1 MGAIEALVLALDS
14 IPPIPGDAIVQCVAG
29 LAVAVFRVYK
39 QKCANDAKVGELHR
53 AIAQVSVVL
62 DKHLVPQRKMVA
74 TYRDQL
80 KDLTDALKAVGEWV
94 VAYARRSAMSKYFSA
109 NEERRQAEAKRG
121 AVTSALQALNLAM
134 LSVSSGQI
142 RDVHAEI
149 RDVHAAVVGGAA
161 PAAATGNGLADA
173 MQVPVA
179 ERLALVPTDAYL
191 KSIAVRSSDGKKE
204 VIHSGGHRNNE
215 HVTTVGRLIKEAKS
229 NVLNQLK
236 QLPRAAYNFFHHGML
251 HPLAGFRTQI
261 PEGIQV
267 MNEARVGKINYRV
280 VATARSLNYYNVK
293 WGARIDL
300 VVTAKRDGST
310 AAWTVL
316 PTTGAWHTTEVRP
329 FRSRT
334 FTQG

>member
-1 MGAIEALVLALDS
+1 M
-14 IPPIPGDAIVQCVAG
+14 
-29 LAVAVFRVYK
+29 
-39 QKCANDAKVGELHR
+39 
-53 AIAQVSVVL
+53 
-62 DKHLVPQRKMVA
+62 
-74 TYRDQL
+74 
-80 KDLTDALKAVGEWV
+80 
-94 VAYARRSAMSKYFSA
+94 
-109 NEERRQAEAKRG
+109 
-121 AVTSALQALNLAM
+121 
-134 LSVSSGQI
+134 
-142 RDVHAEI
+142 
-149 RDVHAAVVGGAA
+149 
-161 PAAATGNGLADA
+161 
-173 MQVPVA
+173 
-179 ERLALVPTDAYL
+179 
-191 KSIAVRSSDGKKE
+191 RSSDGKKE